1 MSRKWSLR
9 FDVRASQDAYLGLST
24 GNSTTFNG
32 YWIVLGGWTNT
43 KSCLRHGF
51 VYASTCFNTHYGAS
65 LNASDIVKFWVKWEF
80 GNVCVGVGDTLEN
93 VQILQYN
100 FPNAYAIINILVK
113 SSSNT
118 ANWMFHL

>member
-65 LNASDIVKFWVKWEF
+65 LNASEFVKFWVKWDF

-93 VQILQYN
+93 GQILQYN
-100 FPNAYAIINILVK
+100 FSNAYAINNVLVK